1 MPAEELSA
9 ATGPAATG
17 AEAPQAHDGAPSAA
31 VKPSAPTAPTPVT
44 AASIAS
50 PAAARRRRW
59 PTVLIVLVLVAATL
73 VFGIPWVKHA
83 LETVS
88 TDDAYVNSHV
98 TFVAPRVSGQ
108 VIGVL
113 VDDNNRV
120 RKGDPLVELD
130 REPFDVQQ
138 KIKQAALEAA
148 EADLIAARYEVR
160 GAVSRA
166 RSNRF
171 KLEHA
176 IEDVNNQIALL
187 RANVATL
194 ESRMATLE
202 RARADVER
210 ARALVAKGAVSRQE
224 LDRDEEL
231 YRVAEAQV
239 KQAREQVYQ
248 VRVSLGLPAE
258 PEEGKDLTDVPAD
271 LNQKFSTVRQALAD
285 LLLSA
290 TPLGIVP
297 KSYDVTPKEAIEEFY
312 RRDPEGNLDRIYTEL
327 VRNAP
332 AIKQAEARLLQA
344 KRDLDQADLNLRY
357 CSVVAEIDGVVTRRN
372 VNPGN
377 TVQAGQGVMAL
388 RSLTDI
394 WIDANFKE
402 TQLADLRIGQ
412 RVEVEADMYGS
423 RRLFQGR
430 ITGFT
435 MGTGS
440 TLALL
445 PPQNATGNF
454 VKVVQRLPVRIE
466 LSDYAPDRDTLFVG
480 LSVIPTVYIKE
491 RPTGPD
497 AGKFLQP
504 YLPLPKPRSSADDGE
519 DGR

>member
-1 MPAEELSA
+1 
-9 ATGPAATG
+9 
-17 AEAPQAHDGAPSAA
+17 
-31 VKPSAPTAPTPVT
+31 
-44 AASIAS
+44 
-50 PAAARRRRW
+50 
-59 PTVLIVLVLVAATL
+59 VLNI
-73 VFGIPWVKHA
+73 GIPWVKHSLDA
-83 LETVS
+83 VS

-108 VIGVL
+108 VMRVL

-120 RKGDPLVELD
+120 AKGDLLVELD
-130 REPFDVQQ
+130 REPHEVQRA
-138 KIKQAALEAA
+138 IKQAALDAA
-148 EADLIAARYEVR
+148 EADLISARYEVR

-176 IEDVNNQIALL
+176 IEEVNNQVALL

-194 ESRMATLE
+194 ESRRATLD

-210 ARALVAKGAVSRQE
+210 ARNLVAKGAVSRQE
-224 LDRDEEL
+224 LDRDEEA
-231 YRVAEAQV
+231 YRVGEAQV
-239 KQAREQVYQ
+239 KQALEAVYQ
-248 VRVSLGLPAE
+248 VRVSLGLSAE
-258 PEEGKDLTDVPAD
+258 PSEGQDLTDVPDD
-271 LNQKFSTVRQALAD
+271 LNQIFSTVRQALAD

-297 KSYDVTPKEAIEEFY
+297 KSYDVTPREAIEEFY
-312 RRDPEGNLDRIYTEL
+312 RRDPEGNLDRIYAEL

-332 AIKQAEARLLQA
+332 AVKQAEARLLQA

-377 TVQAGQGVMAL
+377 NVQAGQGLMAL
-388 RSLTDI
+388 RSLTEI

-412 RVEVEADMYGS
+412 KVEVEADMYGS
-423 RRLFQGR
+423 RRVFKGR
-430 ITGFT
+430 ISGFT

-454 VKVVQRLPVRIE
+454 VKIVQRLPVRIE
-466 LSDYAPDRDTLFVG
+466 LSDYDPDRDTLFVG
-480 LSVIPTVYIKE
+480 LSVIPSVYIKE
-491 RPTGPD
+491 PPSGPD
-497 AGKFLQP
+497 AGKFLQF
-504 YLPLPKPRSSADDGE
+504 YLPPQKPRLKPDDGE

>member
-1 MPAEELSA
+1 VAL
-9 ATGPAATG
+9 
-17 AEAPQAHDGAPSAA
+17 
-31 VKPSAPTAPTPVT
+31 V
-44 AASIAS
+44 
-50 PAAARRRRW
+50 
-59 PTVLIVLVLVAATL
+59 IVGVAL
-73 VFGIPWVKHA
+73 NYGIPWVKHA
-83 LETVS
+83 LDTVS

-108 VIGVL
+108 VMRVL

-120 RKGDPLVELD
+120 SKGDLLIELD
-130 REPFDVQQ
+130 REPYEVQRA
-138 KIKQAALEAA
+138 IRQAMVEAA
-148 EADLIAARYEVR
+148 DADLVAARYEVR
-160 GAVSRA
+160 GDVSRA

-176 IEDVNNQIALL
+176 IEDVNNQVAML
-187 RANVATL
+187 RANVAAL
-194 ESRMATLE
+194 ESRQATVA

-210 ARALVAKGAVSRQE
+210 ARTLVPKGAVSRQE
-224 LDRDEEL
+224 LDRDEEA
-231 YRVAEAQV
+231 YRVAQAQEKAALEA
-239 KQAREQVYQ
+239 VYQ
-248 VRVSLGLPAE
+248 VRVSLGLSAE
-258 PEEGKDLTDVPAD
+258 PPEGKDLTYVPDD
-271 LNQKFSTVRQALAD
+271 LNQNFSTVRQALAD

-297 KSYDVTPKEAIEEFY
+297 KSYEATPKEAIDEFY
-312 RRDPEGNLDRIYTEL
+312 SRDPEGNLDRIYTEL
-327 VRNAP
+327 VGNAP
-332 AIKQAEARLLQA
+332 AVKQAEARLLQA
-344 KRDLDQADLNLRY
+344 KRDLDQAELNLRY
-357 CSVVAEIDGVVTRRN
+357 CDIVAEIDGVVTRRN

-377 TVQAGQGVMAL
+377 NVQAGQQVMAL

-423 RRLFQGR
+423 RRVFQGR

-454 VKVVQRLPVRIE
+454 VKVVQRLPVRID
-466 LSDYAPDRDTLFVG
+466 LSSYEPDRDTLFVG
-480 LSVIPTVYIKE
+480 LSVIPSVYIKE
-491 RPTGPD
+491 PPTGRD

-504 YLPLPKPRSSADDGE
+504 ILPPVKPRPATDEGE
-519 DGR
+519 TGQ

>member
-1 MPAEELSA
+1 MALA
-9 ATGPAATG
+9 A
-17 AEAPQAHDGAPSAA
+17 
-31 VKPSAPTAPTPVT
+31 
-44 AASIAS
+44 
-50 PAAARRRRW
+50 
-59 PTVLIVLVLVAATL
+59 LVVAGVAL
-73 VFGIPWVKHA
+73 KYGVPWVKHA
-83 LETVS
+83 LDTVS

-108 VIGVL
+108 VMGVL

-120 RKGDPLVELD
+120 SKGDLLVELD
-130 REPFDVQQ
+130 REPYEVQQ

-148 EADLIAARYEVR
+148 EADLVAARYEVR

-194 ESRMATLE
+194 ESRTATLE

-210 ARALVAKGAVSRQE
+210 ARTLAAKGAVSRQE
-224 LDRDEEL
+224 LDRNEEQYL
-231 YRVAEAQV
+231 VSEAQV

-258 PEEGKDLTDVPAD
+258 PEEGKDLTRVPD
-271 LNQKFSTVRQALAD
+271 NLNQNFSTVRQALAD

-290 TPLGIVP
+290 SPLGIVP
-297 KSYDVTPKEAIEEFY
+297 KSYEATPSEAIEEFY
-312 RRDPEGNLDRIYTEL
+312 RRDPEGNLDRIYNDL
-327 VRNAP
+327 VRSAP
-332 AIKQAEARLLQA
+332 AVKQAEARLLQA
-344 KRDLDQADLNLRY
+344 KRDLEQADLNLRY

-377 TVQAGQGVMAL
+377 TVQAGQGLMAL

-412 RVEVEADMYGS
+412 RVEVEADMYGG
-423 RRLFQGR
+423 RHVFQGR

-466 LSDYAPDRDTLFVG
+466 LSDYEPDRDTLFVG
-480 LSVIPTVYIKE
+480 LSVIPSVYIKE
-491 RPTGPD
+491 PPAGREAGKLLQPILPPAKPRPATD
-497 AGKFLQP
+497 AGENGQ
-504 YLPLPKPRSSADDGE
+504 
-519 DGR
+519 